1 MIPGFN
7 LDIRYKGKTFHIQ
20 TEDSGVANPVIM
32 THLFLFGT
40 ILGSR
45 KFDYAHVAGQPNVAD
60 LVREHMRAELR
71 AMHAALL
78 AGEFDELA
86 RRPMNMK
93 KKGPALP
100 LASDAPEAASQR
112 AAEVATPAVAEEE
125 IDDFG
130 SEDLE
135 PVEDLEE
142 PLSQRPTPIAVAG
155 SLELSME
162 QVVAATVKVAPP
174 IPGPAAVQDR
184 LSLPNVSPPAGSP
197 VRAPRVTVE
206 FSTDLVSDTRF
217 DDVAL
222 AWLLEDVDE
231 T

>member
-20 TEDSGVANPVIM
+20 TEDSGPGNPVIM
-32 THLFLFGT
+32 THLFIFGT

-45 KFDYAHVAGQPNVAD
+45 QLDYADLVGQPDMVER
-60 LVREHMRAELR
+60 VREHMRAELR

-86 RRPMNMK
+86 KRPMAK
-93 KKGPALP
+93 RKDLPIGGPTP
-100 LASDAPEAASQR
+100 PPE
-112 AAEVATPAVAEEE
+112 PAVA
-125 IDDFG
+125 
-130 SEDLE
+130 
-135 PVEDLEE
+135 
-142 PLSQRPTPIAVAG
+142 R
-155 SLELSME
+155 
-162 QVVAATVKVAPP
+162 
-174 IPGPAAVQDR
+174 PAAVQER
-184 LSLPNVSPPAGSP
+184 LSLPNVIPPAAAP
-197 VRAPRVTVE
+197 MRAPRVTVE
-206 FSTDLVSDTRF
+206 FATDLVSEQRF

>member
-1 MIPGFN
+1 VIPGFN

-86 RRPMNMK
+86 RRPMSMK

-135 PVEDLEE
+135 PVEDLG
-142 PLSQRPTPIAVAG
+142 VVV
-155 SLELSME
+155 ELALLLPPPEHLADLRESGD
-162 QVVAATVKVAPP
+162 VVER
-174 IPGPAAVQDR
+174 QDR
-184 LSLPNVSPPAGSP
+184 KS
-197 VRAPRVTVE
+197 TV
-206 FSTDLVSDTRF
+206 
-217 DDVAL
+217 
-222 AWLLEDVDE
+222 
-231 T
+231 

>member
-1 MIPGFN
+1 VIPGFN

-20 TEDSGVANPVIM
+20 TEDSGTANPVIM

-45 KFDYAHVAGQPNVAD
+45 KFDYAPVAGQANVAD

-93 KKGPALP
+93 KKGPVLP
-100 LASDAPEAASQR
+100 LASDALEAATLKP
-112 AAEVATPAVAEEE
+112 AEVAPPAGEEE

-135 PVEDLEE
+135 PLDEVEE

-162 QVVAATVKVAPP
+162 QVVGATEKIAPP
-174 IPGPAAVQDR
+174 RPGPAAVQDR
-184 LSLPNVSPPAGSP
+184 LSLPNVSPPAGAP
-197 VRAPRVTVE
+197 LRAPRVTVE
-206 FSTDLVSDTRF
+206 FPTDLVSDTRF